1 MDSKIVFVR
10 TKKGD
15 DEING
20 ITSYLYGDVKR
31 VLVLIDEQSTVKEL
45 RKRAA
50 PSLRVEMD
58 TLFQELLTGGF
69 LQNKNAVSNSASPH
83 ISNPVKISNPKP
95 GVPKESD
102 EPSLDFTGLVTAPIP
117 SIATPLETTSTN
129 AAQKALKARLE
140 DQHKEEKKRA
150 AAAVALLKAE
160 QDATARLR
168 AAHEAEAA
176 RLEAKQEAARVKAAA
191 HEAEMARIKIEAEMK
206 ARAAQEAEQAEQKA
220 REAERARIQTEAALA
235 RTRMAE
241 EAQAR
246 AQLETEQAAARAMQ
260 EARAAAEAARLK
272 AEQEAARV
280 KAAAHE
286 AEMARIKIEAE
297 MKARAAQEAEQAKQK
312 AREAEKVKIQT
323 EAALARTRMAEE
335 AQARAQLKAEQ
346 TAAREI
352 QEARAAAKEEAK
364 AKVAAEVK
372 LQAEEQSKKNRVE
385 AGGVS
390 SGVEPS
396 SATDRLRQ
404 DKEDGQTQKLVEA
417 QAKVWSEAEQR
428 TKAQTQVAQV
438 QQAAIPPVQRVPRSP
453 RKPLPVVKVSLMLI
467 ILLVSAI
474 FLLPHVLPM
483 EEYIK
488 QAELTL
494 STQLKRPVRI
504 GAMRANL
511 LPMPTLELQNVELG
525 NPIRTQVESVVL
537 KFNLLTVF
545 SPVKEIAKVEINN
558 VVINANFF
566 SKAMPLFAAA
576 GRDALYPVQR
586 MVLQGVNIKGFA
598 PQGDNELPPTNG
610 VLDFNSQGELVK
622 VVLNTENKIISVQLQ
637 PVEKSG
643 QGNWKFGLLL
653 RDGHL
658 PFLPEILFTELNVG
672 GLVSLSEAN
681 INEIEGFLY
690 GGKLTGSTR
699 VTWAKGWQ
707 MLGQLHLSNL
717 ELQEA
722 MPQLGMMGKL
732 GGDANLN
739 FRAGSLAQLIQ
750 SPQMNIPRMT
760 GKFVVKKGAINAF
773 DLVDV
778 TSGNATGSGRTHFDE
793 ANGTWQVT
801 NDSYQLRQIKIAGGM
816 MSANGSIDLLA
827 NKKLS
832 GKLNVA
838 LQAREEMGNVPVL
851 LSGTLDKPE
860 LQVVVN

>member
-1 MDSKIVFVR
+1 
-10 TKKGD
+10 
-15 DEING
+15 
-20 ITSYLYGDVKR
+20 
-31 VLVLIDEQSTVKEL
+31 
-45 RKRAA
+45 
-50 PSLRVEMD
+50 
-58 TLFQELLTGGF
+58 
-69 LQNKNAVSNSASPH
+69 
-83 ISNPVKISNPKP
+83 
-95 GVPKESD
+95 
-102 EPSLDFTGLVTAPIP
+102 
-117 SIATPLETTSTN
+117 
-129 AAQKALKARLE
+129 
-140 DQHKEEKKRA
+140 
-150 AAAVALLKAE
+150 
-160 QDATARLR
+160 
-168 AAHEAEAA
+168 
-176 RLEAKQEAARVKAAA
+176 QEAARVKAAA

-206 ARAAQEAEQAEQKA
+206 ARAAQEAKQAEQKA

-246 AQLETEQAAARAMQ
+246 ARLEAEQAAARAIQ

-297 MKARAAQEAEQAKQK
+297 MKARAAQEAEQAEQK
-312 AREAEKVKIQT
+312 AREAERARIQA
-323 EAALARTRMAEE
+323 EAALARTRMLEE
-335 AQARAQLKAEQ
+335 AQARAQLEAEQ

-390 SGVEPS
+390 SGVAPS
-396 SATDRLRQ
+396 SATDRLKQ
-404 DKEDGQTQKLVEA
+404 DKEDSQTQKLVE
-417 QAKVWSEAEQR
+417 
-428 TKAQTQVAQV
+428 TKAKSGPEADQRAKAQVAQA
-438 QQAAIPPVQRVPRSP
+438 QQTTVPPVQRVPRTP
-453 RKPLPVVKVSLMLI
+453 RKPLPVVKISLMSI
-467 ILLVSAI
+467 ILAVSAI
-474 FLLPHVLPM
+474 FLLPFVMPM
-483 EEYIK
+483 ETYIK
-488 QAELTL
+488 QTAQTL
-494 STQLKRPVRI
+494 SIQLKQPVKI

-511 LPMPTLELQNVELG
+511 LPMPTLELQNVEIG
-525 NPIRTQVESVVL
+525 NPIGTQVESVVL

-586 MVLQGVNIKGFA
+586 MVLQGINIKVFA

-622 VVLNTENKIISVQLQ
+622 VVLNTENKMISVQLQ

-672 GLVSLSEAN
+672 GLVNLSEAN

-732 GGDANLN
+732 DGDANLN
-739 FRAGSLAQLIQ
+739 FRAGSLAHLIQ
-750 SPQMNIPRMT
+750 SPQMNFPRMT

-778 TSGNATGSGRTHFDE
+778 TSGNDTGSGRTHFDE